1 MLDAPVRFALVT
13 LTGTLSQVGPPGED
27 ITGVIT
33 LVTQIG
39 LSAIFLWQWRDER
52 SERRTTQ
59 AAVLALTER
68 SLVVLHEAAD
78 VLEDV
83 RSSLGSQ
90 IDKASEIPGKRDFD
104 MVLRRLELAADEVT
118 QQALRTR
125 RDQRHDDK

>member
-1 MLDAPVRFALVT
+1 MLDAPARFVLVSFTGALA
-13 LTGTLSQVGPPGED
+13 QVGTPTDD

-59 AAVLALTER
+59 ASVLALTER
-68 SLVVLHEAAD
+68 ALVVLHESAQ
-78 VLEDV
+78 VLEEV
-83 RSSLGSQ
+83 RHSLGTQ

-125 RDQRHDDK
+125 RDQRRDT